1 MKFKL
6 LLAFSFWMLLLAV
19 SCNKDDI
26 TFDSPTQ
33 QLRFSR
39 DTVFCDTVYHQ
50 VRSET
55 YVVKVYN
62 DEDKDIMIPR
72 VNLEKGAA
80 SLYRINV
87 DGKPGY
93 DFQNVPLRKRT
104 VFIFC

>member
-6 LLAFSFWMLLLAV
+6 LLAFSFWALLLAV

-26 TFDSPTQ
+26 TFDEPTQ
-33 QLRFSR
+33 PLSFSR

-62 DEDKDIMIPR
+62 NEDKDVIIPR
-72 VNLEKGAA
+72 INLEKGAS
-80 SLYRINV
+80 SL
-87 DGKPGY
+87 
-93 DFQNVPLRKRT
+93 
-104 VFIFC
+104 

>member
-6 LLAFSFWMLLLAV
+6 LLAFCFWILLVTV

-26 TFDSPTQ
+26 TFDAPSQ

-62 DEDKDIMIPR
+62 NEDKDILIPR
-72 VNLEKGAA
+72 VNLEQEQPHYIE
-80 SLYRINV
+80 SM
-87 DGKPGY
+87 
-93 DFQNVPLRKRT
+93 
-104 VFIFC
+104 

>member
-6 LLAFSFWMLLLAV
+6 LLALSVWILLAAV

-26 TFDSPTQ
+26 TFDAPSQ
-33 QLRFSR
+33 QLRFSK

-62 DEDKDIMIPR
+62 NEDKDILIP
-72 VNLEKGAA
+72 GQ
-80 SLYRINV
+80 SLLKTI
-87 DGKPGY
+87 
-93 DFQNVPLRKRT
+93 RKCKLAK
-104 VFIFC
+104 IC